1 MFKTMNLIKELE
13 GKIRVDLD
21 GKKRIMDAEIV

>member
-1 MFKTMNLIKELE
+1 MELIKKLE
-13 GKIRVDLD
+13 TKLTNDLD